1 MKSASFSIAILNFF
15 SRHGQY
21 FHPTKDQPRTRPT
34 STFLCICYN
43 FRQIFCTNVIQFFSV
58 ENMGHNQLQKCT
70 KYHLVSLLNEK
81 QRSTFANFWHLF
93 IHVTL
98 LTHSALGG
106 GHLGQRW
113 RIWDPMGTHNNF
125 FRKKISQSKFHDT

>member
-1 MKSASFSIAILNFF
+1 MIILDFKASFHHEHGLVQHRYFELF

-21 FHPTKDQPRTRPT
+21 FHPTKDQPRTRPS
-34 STFLCICYN
+34 STFLYICYN

-81 QRSTFANFWHLF
+81 QGSTFANFLHF
-93 IHVTL
+93 FYPVTL
-98 LTHSALGG
+98 LTHSAMDHILWGREPKL
-106 GHLGQRW
+106 H
-113 RIWDPMGTHNNF
+113 
-125 FRKKISQSKFHDT
+125 KA

>member
-1 MKSASFSIAILNFF
+1 MKTASFSIAILNFF

-21 FHPTKDQPRTRPT
+21 FHPTKDQPRTRPS
-34 STFLCICYN
+34 STFLYICYN

-81 QRSTFANFWHLF
+81 QVSTFANFLHF
-93 IHVTL
+93 FYPVTL
-98 LTHSALGG
+98 LTHSAMI
-106 GHLGQRW
+106 HYVDIYIITIINW
-113 RIWDPMGTHNNF
+113 HSSTH
-125 FRKKISQSKFHDT
+125 QSLKNVLKGFSHPF

>member
-1 MKSASFSIAILNFF
+1 MNTASFSIAILNIF
-15 SRHGQY
+15 SWHGQY
-21 FHPTKDQPRTRPT
+21 FHPTKDQPRTRPC
-34 STFLCICYN
+34 STFFYICYN

-58 ENMGHNQLQKCT
+58 ENMGNNQLKKCS

-98 LTHSALGG
+98 LTHSALVKTENIYAGLILQLGG
-106 GHLGQRW
+106 CIKSNNIHLSTF
-113 RIWDPMGTHNNF
+113 D
-125 FRKKISQSKFHDT
+125 KIS